1 MASEI
6 PCPSCGALISPDA
19 GACDLCGHTLAGSD
33 DDADPPAETSAS
45 SPAPASSSE
54 EEAPPEE
61 ELVEDAPAP
70 AANGAVY
77 CTECGTA
84 FAPGDKFCSQCGTPR
99 ASSEDAAAEDAAA
112 EDAAAAGGTRPV
124 AAALPTG
131 ASAPESDDGGSGGA
145 DDAIDE
151 SAINRKLMWLV
162 GGAVVVVAALFLGTL
177 FSERGGDPLARTAA
191 ERNAGDDIGTEQ
203 GESAPQGPFQGGSS
217 SQGGEGQQEG
227 QQAAPVSVDAL
238 VDRYSD
244 EQSDDVAA
252 QVDSLR
258 GEMEEEDDLIR
269 QTLQQEVINV
279 YMNNGQLGRAAQEQK
294 AIAEDA
300 DDPDAWRRT
309 GDLLYSWMEQLGQN
323 GTNEAIAQIAPH
335 VVEAYE
341 AVLDE
346 EPDNLDVRT
355 DMATALLQTQSPMR
369 GVEEINRVIEEDP
382 EHFQARFNKGIMQL
396 YIGRV
401 DEAVAEFEEVK
412 RIVGEDSPYYDRA
425 DRAIE
430 LAREEE
436 ERAREEGGAPS
447 EGMPTPAPEAG
458 DSDDE
463 APAFPNP

>member
-6 PCPSCGALISPDA
+6 PCPSCGALIPPDA

-33 DDADPPAETSAS
+33 KSATKN
-45 SPAPASSSE
+45 ASSSPPD
-54 EEAPPEE
+54 ASDGSPPEE
-61 ELVEDAPAP
+61 PVAKDAPPP
-70 AANGAVY
+70 AANGAAY

-84 FAPGDKFCSQCGTPR
+84 FAPDDKFCSQCGTPR
-99 ASSEDAAAEDAAA
+99 ASSDPGTAAPPE
-112 EDAAAAGGTRPV
+112 GTQPV
-124 AAALPTG
+124 TADLPTG
-131 ASAPESDDGGSGGA
+131 TASSESDAPSDP
-145 DDAIDE
+145 DEDAVDE
-151 SAINRKLMWLV
+151 AAINRKLMWLV

-191 ERNAGDDIGTEQ
+191 ERNAGDDIGTDQ
-203 GESAPQGPFQGGSS
+203 GETTPQGPFQGGAE
-217 SQGGEGQQEG
+217 QGGANQGNAPA
-227 QQAAPVSVDAL
+227 QAAPVSVDAL
-238 VDRYSD
+238 VERYND
-244 EQSDDVAA
+244 DLSDDIAA
-252 QVDSLR
+252 QVDSIQGVLD
-258 GEMEEEDDLIR
+258 GEDDDLMQ
-269 QTLQQEVINV
+269 QTLRQELINA
-279 YMNNGQLGRAAQEQK
+279 YIGAGHLGRAAQEQK
-294 AIAEDA
+294 ALAESS

-309 GDLLYSWMEQLGQN
+309 GDLLYSWMEQLGQD
-323 GTNEAIAQIAPH
+323 GSNEAIAQVAPH

-341 AVLDE
+341 AVLDQ

-369 GVEEINRVIEEDP
+369 GVEEINRVLEEDP

-436 ERAREEGGAPS
+436 DRAREEGGAPA
-447 EGMPTPAPEAG
+447 EGMPAPEAG
-458 DSDDE
+458 GTPDE
-463 APAFPNP
+463 APATPDPNTP